1 MIFFWSTKNVH
12 KIRCKMLTHTPVNPT
27 IYSARVLQITVVHN
41 KSLAEG
47 MVSSEKEI
55 SFRENF
61 HILFAREKC
70 KNFRFFQEISH
81 KSVSQKMQS
90 FRKIINAKIS

>member
-1 MIFFWSTKNVH
+1 
-12 KIRCKMLTHTPVNPT
+12 MLTHTPVNPT
-27 IYSARVLQITVVHN
+27 IYSARVLQITAVHN

-61 HILFAREKC
+61 RILFAREKY
-70 KNFRFFQEISH
+70 
-81 KSVSQKMQS
+81 
-90 FRKIINAKIS
+90 KIINAKIS